1 MSTLCPLLGPDICL
15 ILFCDEVGLLPTK
28 KKKKKAEKNP
38 LLQIG
43 TLLYLDLELHIQ
55 GSLCEVWSTNMSLV
69 LTLLEMQKKF

>member
-1 MSTLCPLLGPDICL
+1 MSTVCPLLGPDICL
-15 ILFCDEVGLLPTK
+15 ILFCDEVGPLPTKKKK

-55 GSLCEVWSTNMSLV
+55 GSLCEV
-69 LTLLEMQKKF
+69 

>member
-15 ILFCDEVGLLPTK
+15 ILFCDEVGPLPTK

-55 GSLCEVWSTNMSLV
+55 GSLCEVWSTSMSLV